1 MKLSNILL
9 ASSLFYFRIPRE
21 KWEKRMKLLK
31 TAGYN
36 TIDVYFPWNY
46 HETAP
51 GIWDFS
57 ENRDVYAFLELAKI
71 HGLFVIARPGPYICS
86 EWDGGGLP
94 AWLAA
99 DGVSVRQ
106 DDEEFLKR
114 IGTWYDHI
122 LPVLEPF
129 QISRGGTVL
138 CMQIENELDFFDCK
152 SPVSYMEKLMSMAA
166 SHGIDIPLFYCCG
179 QNDLLRAGGLT
190 PGLYTAFNVYSD
202 SNSPGTE
209 ERALHL
215 YSTVSDRNMPFLI
228 TETNREHSYLKRLL
242 ACGAKLLGPYN
253 QTAGNTME
261 WYNGITNWG
270 TRENPIALMAADYDF
285 DSMIGS
291 AGEVNDQFYESR
303 LLSGLL
309 NSFPTEFAEAVPMKA
324 EGMVIQ
330 SSQPVNAVIPLL
342 HTTRGDFLELSNLG
356 RKDTIRLQYR
366 DFELTLVMAP
376 LETRILPVNVVLSDK
391 KRITLLYSSY
401 EIGFVEEKEDRTT
414 TCLLYTSDAA
424 DE

>member
-303 LLSGLL
+303 LRSGLL
-309 NSFPTEFAEAVPMKA
+309 DSFPTEFA
-324 EGMVIQ
+324 
-330 SSQPVNAVIPLL
+330 
-342 HTTRGDFLELSNLG
+342 
-356 RKDTIRLQYR
+356 
-366 DFELTLVMAP
+366 
-376 LETRILPVNVVLSDK
+376 
-391 KRITLLYSSY
+391 
-401 EIGFVEEKEDRTT
+401 
-414 TCLLYTSDAA
+414 
-424 DE
+424 

>member
-138 CMQIENELDFFDCK
+138 CMQI
-152 SPVSYMEKLMSMAA
+152 
-166 SHGIDIPLFYCCG
+166 
-179 QNDLLRAGGLT
+179 
-190 PGLYTAFNVYSD
+190 
-202 SNSPGTE
+202 
-209 ERALHL
+209 
-215 YSTVSDRNMPFLI
+215 
-228 TETNREHSYLKRLL
+228 
-242 ACGAKLLGPYN
+242 
-253 QTAGNTME
+253 
-261 WYNGITNWG
+261 
-270 TRENPIALMAADYDF
+270 
-285 DSMIGS
+285 
-291 AGEVNDQFYESR
+291 
-303 LLSGLL
+303 
-309 NSFPTEFAEAVPMKA
+309 
-324 EGMVIQ
+324 
-330 SSQPVNAVIPLL
+330 
-342 HTTRGDFLELSNLG
+342 
-356 RKDTIRLQYR
+356 
-366 DFELTLVMAP
+366 
-376 LETRILPVNVVLSDK
+376 
-391 KRITLLYSSY
+391 
-401 EIGFVEEKEDRTT
+401 
-414 TCLLYTSDAA
+414 
-424 DE
+424 